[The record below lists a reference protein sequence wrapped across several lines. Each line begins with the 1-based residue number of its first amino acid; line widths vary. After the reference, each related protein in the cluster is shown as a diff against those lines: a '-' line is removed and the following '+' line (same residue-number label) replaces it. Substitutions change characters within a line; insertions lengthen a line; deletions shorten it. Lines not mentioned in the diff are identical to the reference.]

1 MAAEKVE
8 MKRNQLMPPHA
19 CCEFFAVHELR
30 AVKPLA
36 LGWMSNMT
44 LVFSVHIPLCMSASE
59 SCRMNPQQLEV
70 HDLPSNTSA
79 ASGSPHGNLLMSAL
93 SLPSISVS
101 LPLCHICKGEKFDPG
116 VLHNHILSFFTLEG
130 LGLWLW
136 HPGTSDLS
144 WVCNEHQPLPPHSV
158 SGSRPKWHVM

>member
-1 MAAEKVE
+1 MAAEKLE
-8 MKRNQLMPPHA
+8 MKKNQLMPPHA

-44 LVFSVHIPLCMSASE
+44 LVFSVHIPLCMSTSE

-101 LPLCHICKGEKFDPG
+101 LPLCHICKGENAWPRG
-116 VLHNHILSFFTLEG
+116 LTQSYPVLFHPRRLGTLA
-130 LGLWLW
+130 LT
-136 HPGTSDLS
+136 PR
-144 WVCNEHQPLPPHSV
+144 N
-158 SGSRPKWHVM
+158 KWPFMGM